1 MKLGQLSGILM
12 GQMSHVVG
20 TSGTLGPGW
29 CGLVLVL
36 WRDFVCWFSVR

>member
-12 GQMSHVVG
+12 EQMSHVAG

-36 WRDFVCWFSVR
+36 GRDSVCWFSVR